1 MESNLSTAFEQPASV
16 SEVVVRDTIDNTRSR
31 WVNRARSADH
41 KVVGTTLIGFSLVNV
56 VLAGFM
62 ELLCQIQLAVS
73 DNTFLSPERF
83 YSLHTLSDTGYLY
96 LFALPLFAGIATFVL
111 PLQIGA
117 RSSAFPRLSALGT
130 WMIVL
135 GGGMLYFSTFV
146 NTWQGTVQT
155 SAPLFELFYSPGS
168 GADFFLTALIMIGG
182 GLTFNAIDLAVTYK
196 TLRAEGM
203 SGERTPV
210 FSYAVS
216 VYAYGILATAPVL
229 VAACLMALLERQW
242 TAFGI
247 FNPVDG
253 GSPLLWKTLF
263 QWWSHSAPYLITV
276 VAIGA
281 VSEILATAAGRS
293 LSNSSAL
300 KKAIRAFAILGILSF
315 GVVFFGGPV
324 KPFFNILFMVIGL
337 ALVIPAAVILQS
349 WIATL
354 RGGDY
359 HSTAPSAFGIAFS
372 AFFAV
377 AIVFHVALSL
387 PALSQ
392 WIYGSQAGY
401 ASWLNQVG
409 GTAIFG
415 GFAALLYWFPKMTG
429 KSLSAAKAR
438 VALVMFVVGS
448 ALQLFAMFSLGVD
461 GFARELSTYTS
472 SSFEFRNILSL
483 VGVTIAAFGLIGLLI
498 NIMQSNSSGAT
509 AGNDPWRAGTLEWF
523 VPSPPPVNNF
533 DAIPAVGSENPLTDL
548 REQIAAGTGGLA
560 GSVAQS
566 PTAGRPSLRESKH

>member
-1 MESNLSTAFEQPASV
+1 VSTAFEQPSKV
-16 SEVVVRDTIDNTRSR
+16 SEVVIREPIDNTRAR
-31 WVNRARSADH
+31 WINRARSADH
-41 KVVGTTLIGFSLVNV
+41 KVIGTTLIGFACVML

-62 ELLCQIQLAVS
+62 EILSQIQLAVAS
-73 DNTFLSPERF
+73 NTFLSPERF
-83 YSLHTLSDTGYLY
+83 YSLHTLSDTGFLY
-96 LFALPLFAGIATFVL
+96 MFALPLFAGIATYVL

-130 WMIVL
+130 WMIIL
-135 GGGMLYFSTFV
+135 GGSFAIFSTFV

-155 SAPLFELFYSPGS
+155 SAPLFELFYSGGS
-168 GADFFLTALIMIGG
+168 GADFWLTAMVLIGG

-203 SGERTPV
+203 TGDRTPV

-229 VAACLMALLERQW
+229 VAICIMALLERQY
-242 TAFGI
+242 TSFGI

-281 VSEILATAAGRS
+281 VSEILAAASGRS
-293 LSNSSAL
+293 IVNASAL

-315 GVVFFGGPV
+315 GVVYFGAPV
-324 KPFFNILFMVIGL
+324 KPIWNLVFMVIGL
-337 ALVIPAAVILQS
+337 ALVIPAAVIFQS

-354 RGGDY
+354 RSGDY
-359 HSTAPSAFGIAFS
+359 QSTAPSAFAVAFS
-372 AFFAV
+372 VFFAI

-401 ASWLNQVG
+401 ASWLNQVW
-409 GTAIFG
+409 GTAGFA

-429 KSLSAAKAR
+429 KSIDASKAR
-438 VALVMFVVGS
+438 VALGMLVIGT
-448 ALQLFAMFSLGVD
+448 ALQFFALFSLGVD

-472 SSFEFRNILSL
+472 SSYEFRNMLALAGL
-483 VGVTIAAFGLIGLLI
+483 VLGAFGTIGLLI
-498 NIMQSNSSGAT
+498 NFMQSSSSGAT

-533 DAIPAVGSENPLTDL
+533 DAIPAVASETPMTDL
-548 REQIAAGTGGLA
+548 RAQIAAGTGELA

-566 PTAGRPSLRESKH
+566 TTAGRPSLRESKH

>member
-1 MESNLSTAFEQPASV
+1 MSTAFEQPSKV
-16 SEVVVRDTIDNTRSR
+16 SEVVIREPIDNTRAR
-31 WVNRARSADH
+31 WINRARSADH
-41 KVVGTTLIGFSLVNV
+41 KVIGTTLIGFACVML

-62 ELLCQIQLAVS
+62 EILCQIQLAVS
-73 DNTFLSPERF
+73 SNTFLSPERF
-83 YSLHTLSDTGYLY
+83 YSLHTLSDTGFLY
-96 LFALPLFAGIATFVL
+96 MFALPLFAGIATYVL

-130 WMIVL
+130 WMIIL
-135 GGGMLYFSTFV
+135 GGSFAIFSTFV

-155 SAPLFELFYSPGS
+155 SAPLFELFYSGGS
-168 GADFFLTALIMIGG
+168 GADFWLTAMVLIGG

-203 SGERTPV
+203 SGDRTPV
-210 FSYAVS
+210 FSYAAS

-229 VAACLMALLERQW
+229 VAICIMALLERQY
-242 TAFGI
+242 TSFGI

-281 VSEILATAAGRS
+281 VSEILAAASGRS
-293 LSNSSAL
+293 IVNASAL

-315 GVVFFGGPV
+315 GVVFFGAPV
-324 KPFFNILFMVIGL
+324 KPVWNLVFMVIGL

-354 RGGDY
+354 RSGDY
-359 HSTAPSAFGIAFS
+359 QSTAPSAFAVAFTV
-372 AFFAV
+372 FFAI

-401 ASWLNQVG
+401 ASWLNQVW
-409 GTAIFG
+409 GTAGFA

-429 KSLSAAKAR
+429 KSIDASKAR
-438 VALVMFVVGS
+438 VALGMLVIGT
-448 ALQLFAMFSLGVD
+448 ALQFFALFSLGVD

-472 SSFEFRNILSL
+472 SSYEFRNMLALAGLIL
-483 VGVTIAAFGLIGLLI
+483 GAFGTIGLLI
-498 NIMQSNSSGAT
+498 NFMQSNSSGAT

-533 DAIPAVGSENPLTDL
+533 DAIPAVASETPLTDL
-548 REQIAAGTGGLA
+548 RAQIAAGTGELA

>member
-1 MESNLSTAFEQPASV
+1 MSTAFEQPTKV
-16 SEVVVRDTIDNTRSR
+16 SEVVVREPIDSTRAR

-41 KVVGTTLIGFSLVNV
+41 KVIGLTLIGFSLVNV

-117 RSSAFPRLSALGT
+117 RSSAFPRLSALGA

-135 GGGMLYFSTFV
+135 GGGLLYFSTFV
-146 NTWQGTVQT
+146 NTWQGTAQA
-155 SAPLFELFYSPGS
+155 SAPSFELFYSPGS
-168 GADFFLTALIMIGG
+168 GADFWLTAILLIGG

-203 SGERTPV
+203 NGDRTPV
-210 FSYAVS
+210 FSYATS

-229 VAACLMALLERQW
+229 VAACLMALIERQW
-242 TAFGI
+242 NTVGI

-276 VAIGA
+276 LAIGA
-281 VSEILATAAGRS
+281 VSEIFAAASGRS
-293 LSNSSAL
+293 LGNLPAL

-324 KPFFNILFMVIGL
+324 KPFFNLLFMVIGL

-349 WIATL
+349 WITTL
-354 RGGDY
+354 RGGAY

-372 AFFAV
+372 IFFAIAV
-377 AIVFHVALSL
+377 VFHVALSL

-401 ASWLNQVG
+401 ASWLNQVWG
-409 GTAIFG
+409 SAAFG

-429 KSLSAAKAR
+429 KSFSGVKAR
-438 VALVMFVVGS
+438 VALSMLVVGT
-448 ALQLFAMFSLGVD
+448 ALQFFALFSLGVD
-461 GFARELSTYTS
+461 GYARELSTYTS
-472 SSFEFRNILSL
+472 SSFEFRNILAL
-483 VGVTIAAFGLIGLLI
+483 IGVLIGALGLIGLLI
-498 NIMQSNSSGAT
+498 NFIQSNASGARS
-509 AGNDPWRAGTLEWF
+509 GNDPWRAGTLEWF
-523 VPSPPPVNNF
+523 VPSPPPINNF
-533 DAIPAVGSENPLTDL
+533 DAIPAIASEYPLTDL

>member
-1 MESNLSTAFEQPASV
+1 MSTAFEQPSKV
-16 SEVVVRDTIDNTRSR
+16 SEVVVREPIDNTRAR
-31 WVNRARSADH
+31 WIDRARSADH
-41 KVVGTTLIGFSLVNV
+41 KVIGTTLIGFACVML

-62 ELLCQIQLAVS
+62 EILGQIQLAVS

-83 YSLHTLSDTGYLY
+83 YSLHTLSDTGLLY
-96 LFALPLFAGIATFVL
+96 MFALPLFAGIATYVL

-130 WMIVL
+130 WMIIL
-135 GGGMLYFSTFV
+135 GGSFAVFSTFV

-155 SAPLFELFYSPGS
+155 SAPLFELFYSGGS
-168 GADFFLTALIMIGG
+168 GADFWLTAMVLIGG

-203 SGERTPV
+203 SGDRTPV

-216 VYAYGILATAPVL
+216 VYAYGILVTAPVL
-229 VAACLMALLERQW
+229 VAICILALLERQY
-242 TAFGI
+242 TSFGI

-281 VSEILATAAGRS
+281 VSEIFAAASGRS
-293 LSNSSAL
+293 IVNASAL

-315 GVVFFGGPV
+315 GVVFFGAPV
-324 KPFFNILFMVIGL
+324 KPFWNLVFMVIGL
-337 ALVIPAAVILQS
+337 ALVIPAAVIFQT

-354 RGGDY
+354 RSGDY
-359 HSTAPSAFGIAFS
+359 QSTAPSAFAVAFS
-372 AFFAV
+372 VFFAI

-401 ASWLNQVG
+401 ASWLNQVW
-409 GTAIFG
+409 GTAGFG

-429 KSLSAAKAR
+429 KNVSAAKAR
-438 VALVMFVVGS
+438 VALGMLVIGT
-448 ALQLFAMFSLGVD
+448 ALQFFALFSLGVD

-472 SSFEFRNILSL
+472 SSYEFRNILAL
-483 VGVTIAAFGLIGLLI
+483 IGLILGAFGTVGLLI
-498 NIMQSNSSGAT
+498 NLMQSNSSGAT

-533 DAIPAVGSENPLTDL
+533 DAIPAVASETPLTDL
-548 REQIAAGTGGLA
+548 RAQIAAGTGELA

>member
-1 MESNLSTAFEQPASV
+1 MSTAFEQPAKV
-16 SEVVVRDTIDNTRSR
+16 TEVVVREPLDSTRAR

-41 KVVGTTLIGFSLVNV
+41 KVIGTTLIGFALVNV

-62 ELLCQIQLAVS
+62 ELLCQIQTAVT

-96 LFALPLFAGIATFVL
+96 LFALPLLAGIATYVL

-117 RSSAFPRLSALGT
+117 RGSAFPRLSALGT

-155 SAPLFELFYSPGS
+155 SAPSFELFYAQGS
-168 GADFFLTALIMIGG
+168 GADFWLTAAAMIGG

-210 FSYAVS
+210 FSYAAS
-216 VYAYGILATAPVL
+216 VYAYGVLVTAPVL
-229 VAACLMALLERQW
+229 VAVALMALFERQW
-242 TAFGI
+242 DAFGI

-276 VAIGA
+276 VAVGA
-281 VSEILATAAGRS
+281 VSEIFAAAAGRS
-293 LSNSSAL
+293 PSNLSAL
-300 KKAIRAFAILGILSF
+300 KKAIRWFAVIGILSF
-315 GVVFFGGPV
+315 GVVYFGAPV
-324 KPFFNILFMVIGL
+324 KPFWNVLFMLISL

-349 WIATL
+349 WLHTV
-354 RGGDY
+354 RGGDFRPTVPTSY
-359 HSTAPSAFGIAFS
+359 GLAFA
-372 AFFAV
+372 AFFVLAL
-377 AIVFHVALSL
+377 VFHVALSL
-387 PALSQ
+387 PVLSQ
-392 WIYGSQAGY
+392 WISGSQAGY
-401 ASWLNQVG
+401 AAWINQVWG
-409 GTAIFG
+409 AAAFG
-415 GFAALLYWFPKMTG
+415 GFGALLYWFPKMTG
-429 KSLSAAKAR
+429 RSVSAPKAHL
-438 VALVMFVVGS
+438 ALVLMVAGT
-448 ALQLFAMFSLGVD
+448 ALQLLAMFSLGAD
-461 GFARELSTYTS
+461 GFARELSTYS
-472 SSFEFRNILSL
+472 ESAYELRNILSL
-483 VGVTIAAFGLIGLLI
+483 AGLVVASFGVIGLLI
-498 NIMQSNSSGAT
+498 NVMQSSTGGVS

-533 DAIPAVGSENPLTDL
+533 DAIPAIGSENPLSDL
-548 REQIAAGTGGLA
+548 REKIAAETGDLA